1 MQDKDKAQDQAAAQY
16 EGICAMIAAANMDWD
31 RLEELKAEEL
41 DHEERLEE
49 LRDMRAE
56 HEADMADETDPKP
69 WEIAYPDE
77 AEELAAMESDGFAD
91 AEELAELRDTAGDCE
106 DYEEAMQRIY
116 EDPLEV
122 QFRSGWASSGEDL
135 TPEEFYILLCTG
147 GPAVRIMG
155 ELGFDGEPSRAWLEY
170 QDWGTPW
177 TQYFGASQD
186 VLLDYARWNIS
197 L

>member
-1 MQDKDKAQDQAAAQY
+1 MTQQDNDRAQDQARAQY
-16 EGICAMIAAANMDWD
+16 ESLCEMIAAANMDWE

-41 DHEERLEE
+41 DAEEEGRAMDPDEQDELDE
-49 LRDMRAE
+49 LRN
-56 HEADMADETDPKP
+56 
-69 WEIAYPDE
+69 
-77 AEELAAMESDGFAD
+77 
-91 AEELAELRDTAGDCE
+91 TAGDCA
-106 DYEEAMQRIY
+106 DQEEAMQRIY
-116 EDPLEV
+116 ESPLDV

-135 TPEEFYILLCTG
+135 APEDFYILLCTG

-155 ELGFDGEPSRAWLEY
+155 ELGFDGEPSRAWLEF